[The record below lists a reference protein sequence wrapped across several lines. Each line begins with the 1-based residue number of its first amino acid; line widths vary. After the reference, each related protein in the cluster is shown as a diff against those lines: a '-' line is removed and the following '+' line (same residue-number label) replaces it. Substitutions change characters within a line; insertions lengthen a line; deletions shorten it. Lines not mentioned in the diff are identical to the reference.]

1 MVDSQNKSRDATRRE
16 RTPQAFQRF
25 RTGGTPD
32 RVLIKKKKAML
43 VCVLVLFSVHDV
55 AMIDVRHGKILE
67 YFSMAKSQ
75 EKMVV
80 SMEVLK
86 TVGNPVSRSKHC
98 ALSMKQNL
106 SNSVVCE
113 LKLKNELKESI
124 EENFSVFMSQV
135 EHEAQKREIPS
146 ISWINARQI
155 MNLRHGYKTVN
166 EPLAVRCTRH
176 EFVSKQTMFVM
187 TLYMSA
193 SLYLK
198 EAKTTAKM
206 CVKSDTLPS
215 LMQMMKLFKLHHAY
229 LKSILSFTYVPMQSK
244 MLMDRTIRQQ
254 SQTIRASQISP
265 NTRKNCEN
273 TTNLACMVEFN
284 SNDKKVVQELVLFLI
299 IRKAPKQ
306 AKMESKTCLQKLM
319 QRNSTLHTATSE
331 LKIATSLQGERYT
344 AALLSLRQDDH
355 HASSRSTKQTAA
367 QKSMS

>member
-1 MVDSQNKSRDATRRE
+1 
-16 RTPQAFQRF
+16 
-25 RTGGTPD
+25 
-32 RVLIKKKKAML
+32 
-43 VCVLVLFSVHDV
+43 V

-155 MNLRHGYKTVN
+155 MNLRHGYKTLN
-166 EPLAVRCTRH
+166 EPLAVKCTRH

-187 TLYMSA
+187 TVYMSA

-229 LKSILSFTYVPMQSK
+229 LKSILSFTYDPMQSK
-244 MLMDRTIRQQ
+244 MLTDRTIGEQ

-284 SNDKKVVQELVLFLI
+284 STDKKVVQELVLFLI

>member
-1 MVDSQNKSRDATRRE
+1 
-16 RTPQAFQRF
+16 
-25 RTGGTPD
+25 
-32 RVLIKKKKAML
+32 
-43 VCVLVLFSVHDV
+43 
-55 AMIDVRHGKILE
+55 MIDVRHGKILE
-67 YFSMAKSQ
+67 YFSMGKSQ

-155 MNLRHGYKTVN
+155 MNLRHGYKTLN

-229 LKSILSFTYVPMQSK
+229 LKSILSFTCDPMQSK
-244 MLMDRTIRQQ
+244 MLTDRTIGEQ

-331 LKIATSLQGERYT
+331 L
-344 AALLSLRQDDH
+344 
-355 HASSRSTKQTAA
+355 
-367 QKSMS
+367 